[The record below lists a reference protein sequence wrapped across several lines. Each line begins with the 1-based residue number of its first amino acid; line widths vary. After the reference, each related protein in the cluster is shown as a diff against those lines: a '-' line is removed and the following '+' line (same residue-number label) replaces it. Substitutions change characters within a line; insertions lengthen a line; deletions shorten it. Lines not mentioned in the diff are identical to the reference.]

1 MALSDHSSTGDARMK
16 TTLNL
21 DDRVLRL
28 AKKAAADRGVTLT
41 QVVEEALSAALLPS
55 VPRGTFQ
62 LGWTPVKGRRPPDI
76 DIADRS
82 ALYDRMEA
90 RP

>member
-1 MALSDHSSTGDARMK
+1 MVICIVK

-21 DDRVLRL
+21 DDRLFRE
-28 AKKAAADRGVTLT
+28 AKKMAAERGVTLT
-41 QVVEEALSAALLPS
+41 QVIEEALRAALAQP
-55 VPRGTFQ
+55 PDRGAPLRLRWPTRQ
-62 LGWTPVKGRRPPDI
+62 GRRPPDV
-76 DIADRS
+76 DIADRD

>member
-1 MALSDHSSTGDARMK
+1 MK

-21 DDRVLRL
+21 DDALLRA
-28 AKKAAADRGVTLT
+28 AKKMAAERGVTLT
-41 QVVEEALSAALLPS
+41 QVIEEALRAA
-55 VPRGTFQ
+55 VTEPRDRRGPFRLQWAT
-62 LGWTPVKGRRPPDI
+62 VKGRRPPDV
-76 DIADRS
+76 DIADRD